1 MPFTALEKE
10 IIRTLTYFDVI
21 DYPLT
26 LLEIRKFLAVPATPS
41 EILDALDSP
50 ALKSLTFQNRGL
62 YGLSRNACLADLR
75 LKRYRLAGDK
85 MKRAMFWSRL
95 ICLLPYVKAVA
106 VYSSLALKNSDTDS
120 DIDLFIITACGR
132 IWTARFFVNTFLK
145 LLRQR
150 PDGLNTSD
158 KLCASY
164 FVSEENLNLSAVNYP
179 GFFLPYYEGTTFL
192 FTAGDKIIAEQFFA
206 ANNWLKAK
214 LPNWQAPA
222 ALIQTPNRLRFIK
235 SAKQF
240 LAGIIPE
247 KYYKKWQWQILP
259 QKYFTACDGRNV
271 ALTATL
277 IKLHHQDKRCHNY
290 RLFEE
295 RFNALINHV

>member
-1 MPFTALEKE
+1 
-10 IIRTLTYFDVI
+10 
-21 DYPLT
+21 
-26 LLEIRKFLAVPATPS
+26 
-41 EILDALDSP
+41 
-50 ALKSLTFQNRGL
+50 
-62 YGLSRNACLADLR
+62 
-75 LKRYRLAGDK
+75 
-85 MKRAMFWSRL
+85 MKRAKFWSRL
-95 ICLLPYVKAVA
+95 IAYLPYVKAVA

-132 IWTARFFVNTFLK
+132 IWTTRFFVTAFLK

-150 PDGLNTSD
+150 PDGANTSD

-179 GFFLPYYEGTTFL
+179 GFFLPYYEGAAFV

-206 ANNWLKAK
+206 SNSWLKTK
-214 LPNWQAPA
+214 LPNWQAPVN
-222 ALIQTPNRLRFIK
+222 LIKTPNRLMFIK
-235 SAKQF
+235 SAKE
-240 LAGIIPE
+240 LLTGMIPE

-271 ALTATL
+271 ALTSTL
-277 IKLHHQDKRCHNY
+277 IKLHHQDKRCSHY